1 MYRYYYEVVK
11 VLKRQYNDH
20 PEKCPFPDFGIDG
33 SILLCVNSCVR
44 FRKDCLPRVQERSEE
59 EGARDPIAAEIF
71 AQRLHEDSFQ
81 RSREGA
87 PHLWLRGGSYKVLG
101 QVP

>member
-33 SILLCVNSCVR
+33 SN
-44 FRKDCLPRVQERSEE
+44 
-59 EGARDPIAAEIF
+59 
-71 AQRLHEDSFQ
+71 
-81 RSREGA
+81 
-87 PHLWLRGGSYKVLG
+87 YT
-101 QVP
+101 